1 MERVVA
7 GEEVDKARVDAA
19 KYIVDRCL
27 GRPGSSQ
34 VVSGTVHHEHDVGTR
49 YTDAL
54 KELAVLARAERTAL
68 LDNNSR
74 TLGEMKAQQ
83 VIDVERADI
92 GADARKARYAE
103 LKRAEEVADG

>member
-54 KELAVLARAERTAL
+54 KELAVLARAERHGEREANGRELARLKIIDVKASEDAENTQA
-68 LDNNSR
+68 N
-74 TLGEMKAQQ
+74 EMKTRY
-83 VIDVERADI
+83 VEKMRSE
-92 GADARKARYAE
+92 GR
-103 LKRAEEVADG
+103 